1 MIVYL
6 DSSIVIRQLVGT
18 KTPWDQWGSWAS
30 AYSST
35 LMRTECYRTANL
47 LRLSGKLDDEQR
59 ARLGNWIERVCD
71 SITLVPVT
79 ENVLRRAADAFPTA
93 VGTTQA
99 IHLATL
105 VELQS
110 AHGITCQIATCDEDL
125 LRAAESMG
133 FSDALKAPA
142 AAPHAAAAAPS
153 STPNDPPA
161 APAAQPQ
168 PV

>member
-18 KTPWDQWGSWAS
+18 KTPWPNWGLWTS
-30 AYSST
+30 AYGST
-35 LMRTECYRTANL
+35 LLRTECYRTANL
-47 LRLSGKLDDEQR
+47 LRLTGKLDDAQR

-79 ENVLRRAADAFPTA
+79 ESVLRRAADAFPTA
-93 VGTTQA
+93 VGTIQA

-105 VELQS
+105 LELQS
-110 AHGITCQIATCDEDL
+110 AHGITCQLATCDKDL
-125 LRAAESMG
+125 RQAAESMG
-133 FSDALKAPA
+133 IPDALKASPA
-142 AAPHAAAAAPS
+142 
-153 STPNDPPA
+153 DPPA
-161 APAAQPQ
+161 PGAEQPPVPADPPQPQ